1 MSKFSVKEKYF
12 KFILY
17 IAIIILINIVGVTLF
32 FRIDLTKDQ
41 IYSLSPASSDV
52 VATLS
57 EPLTIK
63 VFFSKNLPT
72 PHNNTER
79 YLKDLLEEYSARAG
93 NYFNYTFY
101 NVSQEQGG
109 INQKTD
115 ENRKLAQ
122 NYGIQPVQIRI
133 MENDELKLKNAY
145 MGMVI
150 IHGDLIEKIPAIT
163 STDGLE
169 YQLTTAIQKLNN
181 KISALLRID
190 EKIKVDMYLSSS
202 LNAIGPLIGLEQ
214 LPLLAGA
221 VEDTIEKLNS
231 KSLGILAF
239 KHIDISDKDKIDSL
253 GKKYDLMALS
263 WPALPKQNITSGN
276 GTAGVIIK
284 YQDKIA
290 TLPLISAIELPIIG
304 TTYQM
309 TDPAVLEEQINA
321 IVEKFIGI
329 NKDIGF
335 LADHGTHS
343 LIQDRMAMMQGRPSS
358 SMQVFNSLL
367 SSRYSIKQINL
378 KDGAIPDGLSC
389 LIIARPTEKFSDY
402 ELFEIDQ
409 ALMKGTNIAFI
420 SDSFQ
425 EITSQQNSMMG
436 MPPQFKPID
445 TGLDK
450 LLNHYGIDIQ
460 KAYVLDKQ
468 SYKHQA
474 PQSVGGQEQ
483 IVYFAPML
491 KEKTI
496 NNAPAFMNNIKGL
509 VAMQI
514 SPVNLVKKNIDRDQ
528 LTATKLF
535 SSSDE
540 SWLMKDNI
548 NLNPMFITPPKEKEK
563 MQSYGLAYLLEG
575 TFTSFFKGKEIPQKD
590 MGEQDIKAPVQTSD
604 KSSDLSENA
613 LKNTSED
620 KNISG
625 KSIQINKEQ
634 ETKEKLPGLTDE
646 NRFLETS
653 KPVKL
658 FILPCSQM
666 IQDNMLDPEGRST
679 NSTFILN
686 IIDHLNDEDNVAS
699 LRSKQQTLNPITQ
712 TTPFLRGVFKAVNII
727 VLPVLVILFGLI
739 VLAKRTSRKKKIARR
754 FNPQEIK

>member
-32 FRIDLTKDQ
+32 YRIDLTRDQ
-41 IYSLSPASSDV
+41 IYSLSPASSEV

-79 YLKDLLEEYSARAG
+79 YLKDLLEEYSAMAG

-122 NYGIQPVQIRI
+122 DYGIQPVQIRI
-133 MENDELKLKNAY
+133 MENDELKFKNAY

-190 EKIKVDMYLSSS
+190 GKIKVDMYLSSS

-214 LPLLAGA
+214 LPMLAGS
-221 VEDTIEKLNS
+221 VENTIEKLNS

-263 WPALPKQNITSGN
+263 WPALPQQNITAGN
-276 GTAGVIIK
+276 GTAGVVIK

-309 TDPAVLEEQINA
+309 TDLAVLEEQINA

-343 LIQDRMAMMQGRPSS
+343 LMQDRMAMMQGKPSS

-425 EITSQQNSMMG
+425 EISSQQSSMMG
-436 MPPQFKPID
+436 MPPQFKSID

-468 SYKHQA
+468 AYKHQA

-483 IVYFAPML
+483 IVYFVPML
-491 KEKTI
+491 KKKTI
-496 NNAPAFMNNIKGL
+496 NNAPAFMDNIKGL
-509 VAMQI
+509 IAMQI
-514 SPVNLVKKNIDRDQ
+514 SPVNLVEKNIDKDK
-528 LTATKLF
+528 LTVTKLF

-540 SWLMKDNI
+540 SWLMKGNI
-548 NLNPMFITPPKEKEK
+548 NLNPMFITPPQEKEE
-563 MQSYGLAYLLEG
+563 MQSYDLAYLLEG
-575 TFTSFFKGKEIPQKD
+575 TFTSFFKGKKIPQKD
-590 MGEQDIKAPVQTSD
+590 MGEQEA
-604 KSSDLSENA
+604 
-613 LKNTSED
+613 
-620 KNISG
+620 
-625 KSIQINKEQ
+625 
-634 ETKEKLPGLTDE
+634 KEKLLGLTDE

-666 IQDNMLDPEGRST
+666 LQDKMLDPEGRTS

-686 IIDHLNDEDNVAS
+686 IIDHLNDEDKIAS